1 MPVGGLLPLPYC
13 LSREFLAR
21 DTRGY
26 ASVEGTYAHV
36 YVGTDTTPPLFLNR
50 RQQQYRTV
58 TDREPMVVS
67 VTVAAPPPSS
77 TPAGGL
83 YLTRLRSLCVES
95 ASEHGCGGIRTQV
108 EEGLNMLRRLDFH
121 GTI

>member
-1 MPVGGLLPLPYC
+1 MADGACFFPYPPNSKYITNITPVGELLPLPYC

-50 RQQQYRTV
+50 RQQQCRAV
-58 TDREPMVVS
+58 TDQEPMVVS
-67 VTVAAPPPSS
+67 VTVAAPPPS
-77 TPAGGL
+77 
-83 YLTRLRSLCVES
+83 
-95 ASEHGCGGIRTQV
+95 
-108 EEGLNMLRRLDFH
+108 
-121 GTI
+121 